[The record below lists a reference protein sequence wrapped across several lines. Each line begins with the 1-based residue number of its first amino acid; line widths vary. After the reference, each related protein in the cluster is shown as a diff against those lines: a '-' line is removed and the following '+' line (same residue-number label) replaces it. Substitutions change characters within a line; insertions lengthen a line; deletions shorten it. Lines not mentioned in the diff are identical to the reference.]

1 VRATHTPQTPLAVRP
16 PRASSVAAAA
26 RGPMKLSEYEAIRAY
41 LNSLPCLQV
50 PDKKSSGV

>member
-1 VRATHTPQTPLAVRP
+1 
-16 PRASSVAAAA
+16 
-26 RGPMKLSEYEAIRAY
+26 MKLSEYEAIRAY